1 MSEGQAC
8 WPLLPLCLPT
18 DLCTQKLSTPSV
30 DQLTSAHPDLVI
42 FHRRPTSGPG
52 KWVSFLTLCLK
63 CAESDRKMGGGHK
76 VCHLEVYHP
85 KTKYHATR
93 SPEKIDEG
101 GEGVGIVGHD

>member
-30 DQLTSAHPDLVI
+30 DQLTSAHSDLVI

-52 KWVSFLTLCLK
+52 KWVSFLTLC
-63 CAESDRKMGGGHK
+63 CDRKIGGGHK
-76 VCHLEVYHP
+76 VHHLEVYHL
-85 KTKYHATR
+85 KTKDHATR

-101 GEGVGIVGHD
+101 SEGVGIVEHD